1 MHGRRRGEGCLEI
14 AVGRNDGEGARL
26 GIVVGKKNLPG
37 AVDRNTLKRIVREA
51 FRERRSELPACDIMI
66 RLRQSLKGQ
75 ARSVWR
81 HRVADAVKTLLGEAR
96 L

>member
-1 MHGRRRGEGCLEI
+1 LHGRRRGCECLEI
-14 AVGRNDGEGARL
+14 AVGRNAGEGARL

-51 FRERRSELPACDIMI
+51 FRERRGQLPSWDIMI

-75 ARSVWR
+75 VRSAWKP
-81 HRVADAVKTLLGEAR
+81 RVADAVKALLADAR